1 MLQLEYVRAITN
13 GAKISVSQQILIHD
27 EADGFNPTGATNCHQ
42 LPITARHQ
50 TYLVSMRQLQHR
62 LFIKRPSRDMHHSD
76 TGATQKFSDYRF
88 QLNPGSVVQRAFL
101 RRDVG

>member
-42 LPITARHQ
+42 LHEAIAASAFHKAAQSRHAPQ
-50 TYLVSMRQLQHR
+50 R
-62 LFIKRPSRDMHHSD
+62 
-76 TGATQKFSDYRF
+76 YRGDPKVF
-88 QLNPGSVVQRAFL
+88 GLPFPT
-101 RRDVG
+101 